1 MKNIKTIL
9 LKEIAN
15 VYSVSF
21 EEIEYAF
28 NKLNSID
35 MLLEAV
41 DYSFKNNLKLSVYA
55 HELREG
61 RTKNKGQ
68 NDYYLR

>member
-1 MKNIKTIL
+1 
-9 LKEIAN
+9 
-15 VYSVSF
+15 
-21 EEIEYAF
+21 
-28 NKLNSID
+28 
-35 MLLEAV
+35 LLEAV